1 MTIYEHR
8 TSLTVSGGSV
18 SSTTLRIIGGLCRQ
32 LLIRSNTSTT
42 VFRADLQDSN
52 GKTRRNYDFHQGEL
66 NDMELTLPMVGTY
79 TINITNVSPDDT
91 FDLILAVQE

>member
-8 TSLTVSGGSV
+8 TSMTVSGGSK
-18 SSTTLRIIGGLCRQ
+18 SSTTLRIVGGLCRQ

-42 VFRADLQDSN
+42 IFRVDLQDSN

-66 NDMELTLPMVGTY
+66 NDMELALPVVGNF
-79 TINITNVSPDDT
+79 TINLTNVSPDDT
-91 FDLILAVQE
+91 FDLIMAVQE

>member
-32 LLIRSNTSTT
+32 IIIRANTSTT
-42 VFRADLQDSN
+42 VFRADLGDAN
-52 GKTRRNYDFHQGEL
+52 GIIRRNYDFHQGEL
-66 NDMELTLPMVGTY
+66 NDMDIALPMVGVWTL
-79 TINITNVSPDDT
+79 NITNVSPDDT
-91 FDLILAVQE
+91 FRVVFGIQE